1 MATKKDN
8 HAEISDNMENL
19 SYNEMIRRIQEI
31 TDSLRDPSAD
41 IDNMI
46 ASVEEAVRLIKVCKT
61 KLTRTGIK
69 VESALKELNS
79 TEQADNG

>member
-8 HAEISDNMENL
+8 HAEISDNMEKL

-79 TEQADNG
+79 TEQIDNG